1 MKSIA
6 TQLFILMRSGSGR
19 RNLLR
24 LGRFLLFLAALVTLY
39 SVLFHYIMEFE
50 GRQYSWVTGYYWT
63 LTVMSTLGFGDIT
76 FESDLGRIFSS
87 IVLLSG
93 IIFLL
98 VLLPFTFL
106 EFFYLPFMKARSEAR
121 APHELHPKYHNHVIL
136 TSFDIV
142 TRTLIKKLVQRGYHY
157 VILIPNLNDALLLYE
172 EGYRVMVGELDDH
185 ETYRK
190 ARADKALLVATT
202 TNDMVNTNIVFTVR
216 EVAEHVPIVAIADSA
231 ASVDILELAGCNNV
245 LLLADMMG
253 RALARR
259 VNDRDRLAHIIGEF
273 GELLIAESTTR
284 NTPLQGKTLRESRLR
299 ENLGITALGIWEQG
313 EFTPA
318 QADTKILPESVLV
331 LAGLEQA
338 IDQFNETYTLHQ
350 ENNGLVIIIGGGR
363 VGRAAARALAERGI
377 DYRIIEQVP
386 EEQGFL
392 GKYVI
397 GNAAELKIL
406 EKAGIQRCHNIIV
419 TTHDD
424 DNNIYLT
431 LYCRRLRPNT
441 KIISRATRESNIAT
455 LYRAGADFVMSYATL
470 GANTILNLLDKS
482 NVLMISEGLDVIRVK
497 IPPRLVGQSIAQA
510 QIREQTECTIVAIQH
525 GGKTDFNLNIQAPM
539 PDQAELIMLG
549 TRAAEEKFRKKFK
562 A

>member
-6 TQLFILMRSGSGR
+6 TQLFIMMRSGSGR
-19 RNLLR
+19 RNRLR
-24 LGRFLLFLAALVTLY
+24 LGRFLLLLAALVTLY

-157 VILIPNLNDALLLYE
+157 VILIPNLNDALSLYE

-202 TNDMVNTNIVFTVR
+202 TNDMVNTNIIFTVR

-259 VNDRDRLAHIIGEF
+259 VSDRDRLAHIIGEF
-273 GELLIAESTTR
+273 GELLIAESTAR

-299 ENLGITALGIWEQG
+299 EDLGITVLGIWEQG
-313 EFTPA
+313 EFAPA
-318 QADTKILPESVLV
+318 RADTKILPESVLV

-338 IDQFNETYTLHQ
+338 IDQFNTTYTQHQ

-431 LYCRRLRPNT
+431 LYCRRLRPDT

-525 GGKTDFNLNIQAPM
+525 EGKTDFNLNIQAPL
-539 PDQAELIMLG
+539 PAQAELIMLG